1 MKYLFVLSESR
12 KPKLSAVIE
21 RGTNSEWQRVYR
33 VTIAKRFLS
42 LDDAISYYLKAAG
55 IPKKQQSA
63 VETEIRHNA
72 KKRVRESPDSI

>member
-1 MKYLFVLSESR
+1 MKYLFVLSEYR
-12 KPKLSAVIE
+12 KPKLSAAIE

-55 IPKKQQSA
+55 IPKKQRSA
-63 VETEIRHNA
+63 VETEIRYNST
-72 KKRVRESPDSI
+72 RRMRNEPDPE